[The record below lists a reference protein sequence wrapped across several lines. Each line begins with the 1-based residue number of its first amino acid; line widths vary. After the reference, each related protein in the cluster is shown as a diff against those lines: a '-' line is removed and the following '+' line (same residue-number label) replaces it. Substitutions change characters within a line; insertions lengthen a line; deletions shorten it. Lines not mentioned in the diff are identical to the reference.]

1 MAVRVHDEL
10 LPPPL
15 CISAT
20 SKTRHVDTCTPTV
33 RRRAS
38 LPRNPAP
45 HYALSEE
52 SNLLIPALVRMPTL
66 DRNVAEQIA
75 DSSLEYTFRN
85 VYRFI
90 LGAVGG
96 DAAVAKAMFERYLA
110 GELSEELLTVS
121 RQCVRADRKGA
132 RVEQDWANKESKA
145 AAMAE

>member
-1 MAVRVHDEL
+1 
-10 LPPPL
+10 
-15 CISAT
+15 
-20 SKTRHVDTCTPTV
+20 
-33 RRRAS
+33 
-38 LPRNPAP
+38 
-45 HYALSEE
+45 
-52 SNLLIPALVRMPTL
+52 MPTL

-75 DSSLEYTFRN
+75 ECNLGFRN

-90 LGAVGG
+90 LGAVRG
-96 DAAVAKAMFERYLA
+96 DAAVAKAMFERYVA